1 MWLKQIYN
9 TILSPS
15 QMQIVKIIYNIVN
28 KFNRYIYTL
37 NFAFTCVHWSL
48 NLNLFKYVIYTSIY
62 VYIITYLLLYNRYN
76 K

>member
-28 KFNRYIYTL
+28 KFNRYICIL

-48 NLNLFKYVIYTSIY
+48 NLNLFKYVIYTSIRIY
-62 VYIITYLLLYNRYN
+62 NYIFITLQSI
-76 K
+76 